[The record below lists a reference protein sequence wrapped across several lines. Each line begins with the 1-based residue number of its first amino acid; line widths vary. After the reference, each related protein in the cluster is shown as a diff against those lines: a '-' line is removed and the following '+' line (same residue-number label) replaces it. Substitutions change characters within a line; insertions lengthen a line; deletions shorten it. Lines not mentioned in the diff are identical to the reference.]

1 MVALACLAGFT
12 SSAYAALDGLTL
24 VDSDLSYSETSPY
37 HYTADEGGTPVT
49 STHVRAVFS
58 SGTASYTVDGGSP
71 VALTSATSSDPIAL
85 KTGNTSVASTTT
97 IVVTH
102 SVGGTDTSYTVAV
115 RRHAWLSAMSMS
127 VTGAGSNTYTVTP
140 SSSDDPMMRVFTLTV
155 PYSVT
160 SLTTTMTGTGSG
172 NGIGGG
178 GWDVW
183 GMPGPSTLTVP
194 LSACT
199 SLSVGVNNCE
209 YIYVPH
215 SPFTW
220 GGPGSTYRLQVTREA
235 AFTES
240 TISALSLVDSDL
252 SYSETSPYHYTADEG
267 GTPVTSTH
275 VRAVF
280 SSGTA
285 SYTVDGGS
293 PVALTSATSSD
304 PIALK
309 TGNTSVASTT
319 TIVVTHSVG
328 GTDTSYTVAVRRHA
342 WLSAMSMSVTG
353 AGSNTYTVTPSSSDD
368 PMMRVFTLTVPYS
381 VTSLTT
387 TMTGTGSGNGIG
399 GGGWDVWGMPGPS
412 TLTVPLSACTSLS
425 VGVNNCEYIY
435 VPHSPFTWGG
445 PGSTYRLQVTR
456 ASEFTGIAAAAIGSA
471 AASGAAVVGETISAS
486 PSGVSG
492 TPAPTVRYSWESAPD
507 PSGPWTDAGAADSA
521 EYAPVLTDVGRY
533 LRVVATAANDV
544 SSPASVQSAAIGPVQ
559 CSADQIVC
567 ADDPGPSNPGN
578 GLGGGAADAPPVA
591 APNEIPT
598 TPPPADVGAQKASD
612 AVALLVDQ
620 HHRALGGGRTAL
632 NFRLRY
638 LATGRYVVIVQ
649 DARSSMRRLVRI
661 GSRLGNHTLTRA
673 KSAPVRRI
681 SSVGAVDSIRLV
693 VTGDAENLLIRIIHA
708 GDDGRLRGVDIPAR

>member
-24 VDSDLSYSETSPY
+24 VDSDLSYTETSPY
-37 HYTADEGGTPVT
+37 HYTADEGATSAT

-58 SGTASYTVDGGSP
+58 TGTASYTVDGGSP
-71 VALTSATSSDPIAL
+71 VALTSATSSGPIAL
-85 KTGNTSVASTTT
+85 RTGDTAANSTTT

-140 SSSDDPMMRVFTLTV
+140 SSSDDPMVRVFTLTV
-155 PYSVT
+155 PYAVT
-160 SLTTTMTGTGSG
+160 SLTATMTGTGSG
-172 NGIGGG
+172 DGIGGG
-178 GWDVW
+178 GWDFW
-183 GMPGPSTLTVP
+183 GLPGPSTLTVS

-199 SLSVGVNNCE
+199 SLSVGVTNCE
-209 YIYVPH
+209 YSYVPH
-215 SPFTW
+215 TTDYW
-220 GGPGSTYRLQVTREA
+220 GGPVSTYRLA
-235 AFTES
+235 
-240 TISALSLVDSDL
+240 
-252 SYSETSPYHYTADEG
+252 
-267 GTPVTSTH
+267 
-275 VRAVF
+275 
-280 SSGTA
+280 
-285 SYTVDGGS
+285 
-293 PVALTSATSSD
+293 
-304 PIALK
+304 
-309 TGNTSVASTT
+309 
-319 TIVVTHSVG
+319 
-328 GTDTSYTVAVRRHA
+328 
-342 WLSAMSMSVTG
+342 
-353 AGSNTYTVTPSSSDD
+353 
-368 PMMRVFTLTVPYS
+368 
-381 VTSLTT
+381 
-387 TMTGTGSGNGIG
+387 
-399 GGGWDVWGMPGPS
+399 
-412 TLTVPLSACTSLS
+412 
-425 VGVNNCEYIY
+425 
-435 VPHSPFTWGG
+435 
-445 PGSTYRLQVTR
+445 VTR

-567 ADDPGPSNPGN
+567 ADDPGPSNPGPSNPDPGNPGSSNPGN
-578 GLGGGAADAPPVA
+578 GLGGGAPDTSPVA
-591 APNEIPT
+591 VPNEIPT

-620 HHRALGGGRTAL
+620 NHRALGGGRTAL

-638 LATGRYVVIVQ
+638 LATGRYVVLVQ
-649 DARSSMRRLVRI
+649 DARSSMRMLVRI

-681 SSVGAVDSIRLV
+681 SSAGAVDSIRLV

-708 GDDGRLRGVDIPAR
+708 GDDGRLRGVDIPAREALR